1 MIKRTTIPA
10 WDDQKRQMSSEG
22 GEGRVKRRRMR
33 RMTGNGYGD
42 GGNADGVEEQWGR
55 VDVKEKVRQELM
67 AIARK
72 CHVSLSVFL

>member
-1 MIKRTTIPA
+1 
-10 WDDQKRQMSSEG
+10 
-22 GEGRVKRRRMR
+22 
-33 RMTGNGYGD
+33 MTGNGYGD